1 MRSSGAG
8 GDGQRSPH
16 ALPGSTRYVS
26 HVGTELTDRTVRGC
40 CPLDCQDTCSWIAH
54 VKDGRVVRVE
64 GAKDHPITRG
74 TLCAKVND
82 YQERTYAPDRL
93 LYPLRRAGAKGEAAF
108 ERISWE
114 DAFDLI
120 AKSLR
125 AVIATDGAE
134 AILPVNYLGSMGVVQ
149 RRALMR
155 VFHALGTSRFHGSVC
170 GAAGNVLEAEGHPR
184 GFDPEDL
191 IEARFVFMWGSNLL
205 STAHHTWH
213 FIEQARKRNGARIVA
228 IDPIR
233 TRTARACDEHVSL
246 RPGTDAVLAAGLANV
261 MFAEG
266 LADIAFATQVAED
279 LDAYRAS
286 VEPWTPERVESVT
299 DVPADV
305 VVRLAREFAAARPA
319 VIRCGVA
326 PQQTAG
332 GESVVRA
339 LSALAILGGHW
350 QSPGGGLFIETGPVI
365 DERAATRPDLLRRA
379 TRSLDLARLGEHLTS
394 ASLEPP
400 IRALV
405 VWNMNPAVTQ
415 PDAGAVRRG
424 LAREDLFT
432 IVLEHFMTDTARYAD
447 VILPSTTQLE
457 HFDVNGSWGHHYIS
471 ANEPAVAPLGQAL
484 SHGEI
489 ARRLAARLG
498 LTHPALSESDEQIA
512 ASALPP
518 EVTLDMIREH
528 GFYKSSPGRPDFPSK
543 VRIADEVSVPASAP
557 EGRLQLLTPKSH
569 YFLNSTF
576 GNMPRQ
582 RGAMGH
588 PTLEIHPRD
597 AAARELADGDEA
609 WLGNEGG
616 SLRAWIRVTEAI
628 HPGVVALAGKWWS
641 IPEETSAIANLLTPA
656 AWTPHGQPTYNDVFI
671 EVRTPSAA
679 SDS

>member
-1 MRSSGAG
+1 M
-8 GDGQRSPH
+8 
-16 ALPGSTRYVS
+16 
-26 HVGTELTDRTVRGC
+26 TDRTVRGC

-93 LYPLRRAGAKGEAAF
+93 LHPLRRVGAKGEAAF
-108 ERISWE
+108 ERVSWDE
-114 DAFDLI
+114 ALDLI
-120 AKSLR
+120 AERLQ
-125 AVIATDGAE
+125 AVIASDGAE

-155 VFHALGTSRFHGSVC
+155 VFHSLGASRFHGSVC

-184 GFDPEDL
+184 GFDPEEL
-191 IEARFVFMWGSNLL
+191 VEARFVLMWGSNLL
-205 STAHHTWH
+205 STAHHAWH

-233 TRTARACDEHVSL
+233 TKTARACDEHISL

-261 MFAEG
+261 MFTEG
-266 LADIAFATQVAED
+266 LADVAFASQVALD

-286 VEPWTPERVESVT
+286 VEPWTPARVAAVT
-299 DVPADV
+299 DVAADV

-339 LSALAILGGHW
+339 LSALAIVGGHW
-350 QSPGGGLFIETGPVI
+350 KSPGGGLFIETSPVL
-365 DERAATRPDLLRRA
+365 DERAATRPDLLPRE

-394 ASLEPP
+394 STLGPP

-415 PDAGAVRRG
+415 PDSGAVRRG

-432 IVLEHFMTDTARYAD
+432 VVLEHFMTDTARYAD
-447 VILPSTTQLE
+447 VVLPSTTQLE

-498 LTHPALSESDEQIA
+498 LTHPALCESDEQIA

-518 EVTLDMIREH
+518 GVTLDMIRER
-528 GFYKSSPGRPDFPSK
+528 GFYKSSPGRPGFPAK
-543 VRIADEVSVPASAP
+543 VRIADEVSVPADAP
-557 EGRLQLLTPKSH
+557 AGRLQLLTPKSH
-569 YFLNSTF
+569 FFLNSTF
-576 GNMPRQ
+576 GNMRRQ
-582 RGAMGH
+582 RAAMGR
-588 PTLEIHPRD
+588 PTLEMHPAD
-597 AAARELADGDEA
+597 AAARELAEGDEA
-609 WLGNEGG
+609 WVRNERGA
-616 SLRAWIRVTEAI
+616 LRAWIRLTDAI
-628 HPGVVALAGKWWS
+628 HPGVVALPGKWWGV
-641 IPEETSAIANLLTPA
+641 PEETSAVANLLTSP
-656 AWTPHGQPTYNDVFI
+656 AWTPHGQPAYNDVFV
-671 EVRTPSAA
+671 EVRA
-679 SDS
+679 SSKAGFGP